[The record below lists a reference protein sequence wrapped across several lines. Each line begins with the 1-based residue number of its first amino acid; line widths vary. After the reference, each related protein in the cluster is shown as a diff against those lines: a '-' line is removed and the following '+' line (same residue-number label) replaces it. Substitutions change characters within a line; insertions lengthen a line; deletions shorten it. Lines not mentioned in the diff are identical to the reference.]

1 MYRIIFFSVA
11 LMCAFVSCTYKSVHL
26 LDENDYEWLEAYDD
40 GDTILFE
47 SNDGIDTMIVARII
61 HNTPSSIGINCF
73 SGFYANGMF
82 DNQILHKGLRYK
94 CGLIVH
100 RILQDSTGLVLSFD
114 ERISYNKLSPK
125 DFEIY
130 EKEGVVYDDAFVIGN
145 RYSSVADNF
154 EEVTKYFIWSKS
166 KGLVEYKY
174 LNGEVYTFYK
184 KIPREK

>member
-100 RILQDSTGLVLSFD
+100 RILQDST
-114 ERISYNKLSPK
+114 YNKLSPK

-174 LNGEVYTFYK
+174 QNGDVYTFYK
-184 KIPREK
+184 KIPRKK

>member
-94 CGLIVH
+94 C
-100 RILQDSTGLVLSFD
+100 
-114 ERISYNKLSPK
+114 
-125 DFEIY
+125 
-130 EKEGVVYDDAFVIGN
+130 
-145 RYSSVADNF
+145 
-154 EEVTKYFIWSKS
+154 
-166 KGLVEYKY
+166 
-174 LNGEVYTFYK
+174 
-184 KIPREK
+184 